1 MKEELTINTNDIMSI
16 CFASD
21 DNYAPYMGMA
31 IFSIL
36 KNSKTE
42 DNFHFY
48 ILEDGISESHKNEIH
63 GLVPLSEKL
72 CGHAINAR
80 FAWLPIS
87 TDMFSH
93 IRMREK
99 RLSATTFA
107 RYFVPKLIP
116 DDKVLYLDCDIMVRD
131 SLKTLWDTDISDSYL
146 AGVPDLHVIR
156 NGNLTRRF
164 EGRISPGNYVNAGV
178 LLINNKLWKQDGI
191 SEKLIDF
198 TAENHQKLIFND
210 QDAINFVCRDM
221 IRHLPFCWNVMG
233 CMYKTDLFADR
244 PDFDEVIRQRDNAKI
259 RHFHA
264 WKKNWFMPH
273 REEYLSLMEQSPWK
287 SLVPN
292 DDLPEKALRQCV
304 LRYFK
309 RHPFAIFKPSFY
321 KKWKMRGTECMF
333 FDW

>member
-1 MKEELTINTNDIMSI
+1 MEKQQENKPIHI

-21 DNYAPYMGMA
+21 NNYAPYMGMA

-36 KNSKTE
+36 KNSQTG
-42 DNFHFY
+42 DNFLFY
-48 ILEDGISESHKNEIH
+48 ILEDGISESRKNEIQ

-107 RYFVPKLIP
+107 RFFVPKLIP
-116 DDKVLYLDCDIMVRD
+116 DDKVLYLDCDTMARD
-131 SLKTLWDTDISDSYL
+131 SLKQLWDTDISDSYL
-146 AGVPDLHVIR
+146 AGVPDLHVIK
-156 NGNLTRRF
+156 NGKIKQRLG
-164 EGRISPGNYVNAGV
+164 EKMPAENYVNAGV

-191 SEKLIDF
+191 SEKLISY

-210 QDAINFVCRDM
+210 QDAINFVCRDR
-221 IRHLPFCWNVMG
+221 IRQLPFCWNVMG
-233 CMYKTDLFADR
+233 CMYKTDLFAERSDLN
-244 PDFDEVIRQRDNAKI
+244 EIICQRDNAKI
-259 RHFHA
+259 RHFHP

-273 REEYLSLMEQSPWK
+273 REEYIELMAKSPWEH
-287 SLVPN
+287 LIPQ
-292 DDLPEKALRQCV
+292 DDRKDKALLKCV